1 MTNGIG
7 SLFSFASDGSGWNQA
22 LFAAPM
28 IVLYLLGIAIAWA
41 VAPRAEP

>member
-1 MTNGIG
+1 VAAVLTP
-7 SLFSFASDGSGWNQA
+7 DGSGWNQA